1 MTTAGQN
8 WPDSGSGSDDQPHDV
23 IDGARLELL
32 YELDPGG
39 TTALLQAVITA
50 FLREAP
56 TRLSAVRAAVAAGGG
71 HSLEHAAH
79 QLKGSAA
86 NLGATRVWELCGRL
100 EALARSGAEPD
111 DALLDQLQMELG
123 RAVRALTDALSRSA

>member
-8 WPDSGSGSDDQPHDV
+8 WPVSGSDAEDQPHDV
-23 IDGARLELL
+23 IDDARLELL
-32 YELDPGG
+32 HELDPDG
-39 TTALLQAVITA
+39 TAALQQAVITA

-56 TRLSAVRAAVAAGGG
+56 TRLSALRAAVAAGGG
-71 HSLEHAAH
+71 HPLEQAAH

-86 NLGATRVWELCGRL
+86 NLGATRVWRLCGRV

-111 DALLDQLQMELG
+111 DALVDQLQMELD
-123 RAVRALTDALSRSA
+123 RAVRVLTDALSRSA